1 MNKTESP
8 KVGTSGSN
16 VIGDK
21 YFVNCDSKDID
32 NFDKTKIFPNPTR
45 QKIYNLLL
53 TGNPYSVSE
62 LSNLL
67 HIPDPRSH
75 LRYIKGAG
83 VPIQSCWL
91 QGRLN
96 KYKVYFISGT
106 ATASPLGKEA

>member
-1 MNKTESP
+1 METENP
-8 KVGTSGSN
+8 KAGTSGSS
-16 VIGDK
+16 VIGDQS
-21 YFVNCDSKDID
+21 FVNCRDKDID
-32 NFDKTKIFPNPTR
+32 NFDIAKTFPNPIR

-75 LRYIKGAG
+75 LRYIKKTG
-83 VPIQSCWL
+83 VPLQSCWL

-96 KYKVYFISGT
+96 KYKVYFISGA
-106 ATASPLGKEA
+106 ATASPFGKEA